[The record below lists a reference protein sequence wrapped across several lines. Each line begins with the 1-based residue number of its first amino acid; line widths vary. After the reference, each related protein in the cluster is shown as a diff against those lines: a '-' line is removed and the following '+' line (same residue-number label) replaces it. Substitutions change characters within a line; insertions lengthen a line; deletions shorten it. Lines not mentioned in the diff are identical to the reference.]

1 MDKTPRSPRGVFISA
16 HPNCHTPLRRQQWPS
31 FGEGCVMNR
40 NILAC
45 VSFVFALCVSA
56 SGAQAQAPD
65 GRLKTI
71 AAKKTIKIGYRQDAT
86 PFSFLNERTKQPAGY
101 SLDICKSVVGSLQR
115 LLKVQELKIEWVPVT
130 VQNRFETVASGKAD
144 MECGSSTAT
153 LSRMKQVDFSTFIF
167 VESTGLIVKA
177 SSGVNGFG
185 DIGGKKIAVIAGTT
199 NEKALNDKLKQ
210 AKIEAT
216 VVPVKNR
223 EEATE
228 ALEGGK
234 VDAFASDKLLLV
246 GMPLKDIMSYRIL
259 PDDLSFEPYGIV
271 LPRGDWAMRLAVNSA
286 LAEIYTKGDIQF
298 IFANWFGAI
307 GLKAGPALTAMFV
320 FGAIPE

>member
-1 MDKTPRSPRGVFISA
+1 MKRT
-16 HPNCHTPLRRQQWPS
+16 
-31 FGEGCVMNR
+31 
-40 NILAC
+40 ILAII
-45 VSFVFALCVSA
+45 SFAFAACILTN
-56 SGAQAQAPD
+56 GAQAQD

-71 AAKKTIKIGYRQDAT
+71 AAKKTIKIGYRTDAT
-86 PFSFLNERTKQPAGY
+86 PFSFLNDRKQPTGY

-115 LLKVQELKIEWVPVT
+115 QLKLQELKIEWVPVT

-144 MECGSSTAT
+144 MECGSSTMT
-153 LSRMKQVDFSTFIF
+153 LGRMKQVDFSTIIF

-177 SSGVNGFG
+177 ASGINGFG
-185 DIGGKKIAVIAGTT
+185 DVGGKKIAVISGTT

-216 VVPVKNR
+216 VVTVKNR

-228 ALEGGK
+228 ALQDGK
-234 VDAFASDKLLLV
+234 VDGFASDKLLLV

-271 LPRGDWAMRLAVNSA
+271 LPRGDWALRLAVNTA

-307 GLKAGPALTAMFV
+307 GLKAGPALNAMFV
-320 FGAIPE
+320 FGALPE